1 MAKIDVYQ
9 LLLDDIRRRRWAP
22 GQVLTQQQIANH
34 YQTSRIPVR
43 DAMVRLQS
51 AGYLV
56 AAGKASLMVP
66 ALSAAEAAEL
76 SLIRLQLEPLALR
89 QAAPRLTHQQL
100 GVAEDLLQQAAQLQ
114 EQADPLQLGALNWQ
128 FHYSLYQSCQL
139 PVLLQLL
146 AQLHDKVSMYLG
158 VQEVSL
164 GYAQRSLA
172 EHQQLLAL
180 LRQHDVEAAVTLLT
194 QHISEAN
201 LQLQQRLAEEQR

>member
-9 LLLDDIRRRRWAP
+9 LLLDDIRRRRWTP
-22 GQVLTQQQIANH
+22 GQVLTQQQIASH

-76 SLIRLQLEPLALR
+76 SMIRLQLEPLALR
-89 QAAPRLTHQQL
+89 QAVPHLTHQQL

-114 EQADPLQLGALNWQ
+114 ERADPLQLGALNWQ

-180 LRQHDVEAAVTLLT
+180 LRQRDVEAAVTLLT

>member
-9 LLLDDIRRRRWAP
+9 LLLDDIRRRHWAP

-43 DAMVRLQS
+43 DAMMRLQS

-89 QAAPRLTHQQL
+89 QAAPHLTHQQL
-100 GVAEDLLQQAAQLQ
+100 GVAEDLLQQAAQLR
-114 EQADPLQLGALNWQ
+114 ELADPLQLGALNWQ

-164 GYAQRSLA
+164 GYAQRSLV

-201 LQLQQRLAEEQR
+201 LQLQQRLAEELR